1 MAVSIADQFEILPT
15 IPRRTGRQINR
26 AGHPADN
33 LSQFWQRSMYY
44 PLLDYYITELTARLL
59 ENGGRYQARYL
70 IPMNLPRLTPDTVD
84 VIFDTY
90 KTDVRC
96 DIVMFKAKIK
106 RWATLT
112 TAKPSNLKDTL
123 TSQTKSPILRSA
135 PFCWYFTPCLPAQLR
150 RRDHSLFSVA
160 LERTRGQQ
168 CLTSIAVLHVNI
180 DIDIDLDSHVLIYF
194 RKISSYWLWLRT
206 LNSNNAIYYVFW
218 FLQQEFITFIILNY
232 FVLPNLYYK
241 YTK

>member
-33 LSQFWQRSMYY
+33 PSQFWQRSMYY
-44 PLLDYYITELTARLL
+44 PFLDYYITELTARLL

-70 IPMNLPRLTPDTVD
+70 IPMNLPTLTPDTID

-90 KTDVRC
+90 KTDLRC

-112 TAKPSNLKDTL
+112 TLNHRIWRTPLRHNRRALSFDQHRFVDTL
-123 TSQTKSPILRSA
+123 HHDCQ
-135 PFCWYFTPCLPAQLR
+135 
-150 RRDHSLFSVA
+150 HSYDG
-160 LERTRGQQ
+160 E
-168 CLTSIAVLHVNI
+168 
-180 DIDIDLDSHVLIYF
+180 
-194 RKISSYWLWLRT
+194 
-206 LNSNNAIYYVFW
+206 
-218 FLQQEFITFIILNY
+218 IILCS
-232 FVLPNLYYK
+232 PSP
-241 YTK
+241 